1 MTTRSVQTSP
11 QLYARLGGALYLL
24 IILFG
29 AFAEGFVNSQLL
41 VPGDA
46 AATARHILA
55 SPGLWQMSTLGNLL
69 VVLCAVPLLWIEYL
83 LLRPVSKT
91 LAVLAVLLNTVS
103 LAVEA
108 MSKVFLL
115 LVMPTLENAEYGQ
128 AFGVQGQAVLANLAL
143 RSHNVTF
150 NVALIFFGITCLVNG
165 YLIFRSSFLP
175 KLLGVLLQVAGGCYL
190 VGCFAALFAPTLANH
205 LLPGVLLPCLL
216 GESALCLWLLVK
228 GVDTEQWQATLYRNQ
243 QARTLARV

>member
-1 MTTRSVQTSP
+1 MTIPSVQTSP
-11 QLYARLGGALYLL
+11 QLYARLGGTLYLL

-29 AFAEGFVNSQLL
+29 AFAEGFVNSKLL
-41 VPGDA
+41 VPGDV

-55 SPGLWQMSTLGNLL
+55 SSGLWHISTVGNLL
-69 VVLCAVPLLWIEYL
+69 VVLCAVPLLRIEYL
-83 LLRPVSKT
+83 LLRPVSKS

-128 AFGVQGQAVLANLAL
+128 ALGFQGQAVLADLAL
-143 RSHNVTF
+143 KSHSVSF
-150 NVALIFFGITCLVNG
+150 NIALIFFGATCLVNG
-165 YLIFRSSFLP
+165 YLIFRSGFLP
-175 KLLGVLLQVAGGCYL
+175 RLLGILLQVAGGCYL
-190 VGCFAALFAPTLANH
+190 VGCFAALFAPALANH
-205 LLPGVLLPCLL
+205 LLPGILLPCLI

-228 GVDTEQWQATLYRNQ
+228 GVNSTQWQAVLYRNQ
-243 QARTLARV
+243 QARSLAQV